1 MVLDHKQVDFRFL
14 DYDLAVG
21 NQNAEVRDGS
31 LWPFLKP
38 VGDQLFV
45 LGIDGIEL
53 SVFCRSAGADET
65 ILPALVAH
73 AHQHLADSRFLVG
86 VQKTSR
92 YLHRED
98 ADFRVD
104 RKKQRVFQ
112 LPFHVD
118 PGESPGHVAVLI
130 DCDLF
135 HAQNIRRMV
144 HVRHL
149 KFSFF
154 SDLVGYDRA
163 ENGAALPPA
172 LPKTMKFPAWPRG
185 ARPLAVRLSCLTA
198 GDGSSNT
205 NLSHQLINP

>member
-1 MVLDHKQVDFRFL
+1 MIEALIRQIELAEQSLSNPPAAIVCSQGVVLDHKQVDVRLL

-73 AHQHLADSRFLVG
+73 AHQHLADSRLLVG

-154 SDLVGYDRA
+154 L
-163 ENGAALPPA
+163 
-172 LPKTMKFPAWPRG
+172 
-185 ARPLAVRLSCLTA
+185 
-198 GDGSSNT
+198 
-205 NLSHQLINP
+205 